1 MKKNKQINNKY
12 RKTKPN
18 FEKNSKK
25 RDKKDP
31 VSESEFQKHYSSFEI
46 HLKRLG
52 LGLKDIEGDGN
63 CLFRAVC
70 DQLEGSEENY
80 KFYRSITCEYLG
92 KNEEFFKFFIPDD
105 IKFET
110 YLKLIRNDGVWGG
123 NLELQA
129 LSKALKIN
137 IVVHM
142 LDRPA
147 LILINDHEK
156 LKIKEIKTL
165 HLAYHYG
172 ESIAEHYSSVRNLD
186 DLQSKEPA
194 EPVKFNIEQNVYEED
209 EEKKEEEDVEEII
222 NMTKKLNIQEN
233 LNEDYPKNKKCF
245 CGSKKAY
252 KNCCLLN
259 KKKELQKPKNT
270 AILI

>member
-1 MKKNKQINNKY
+1 MGKNKQINNKY
-12 RKTKPN
+12 RKNKPN

-31 VSESEFQKHYSSFEI
+31 VSESEFKKHFSSFET
-46 HLKRLG
+46 HLKSFG

-80 KFYRSITCEYLG
+80 KFYRIITCEHLG

-105 IKFET
+105 LAFEK
-110 YLKLIRNDGVWGG
+110 YLKLIAKDGVWGG

-129 LSKALKIN
+129 LSKALKAN
-137 IVVHM
+137 FVVHM
-142 LDRPA
+142 LDRPS
-147 LILINDHEK
+147 LIIVNDHEK
-156 LKIKEIKTL
+156 SKNKEVKTL

-172 ESIAEHYSSVRNLD
+172 ENIGEHYSSVRNLD
-186 DLQSKEPA
+186 DLQGKGPA
-194 EPVKFNIEQNVYEED
+194 EPVKFNIEGMNYEED
-209 EEKKEEEDVEEII
+209 EEIKEEDFEELTEK
-222 NMTKKLNIQEN
+222 TKKLTLKEN
-233 LNEDYPKNKKCF
+233 VNEDYPRNKKCF

-252 KNCCLLN
+252 KNCCLLV
-259 KKKELQKPKNT
+259 KKTEIQKPKNA